1 MSFARRGAIVAMAVL
16 SVLVAGLMVSA
27 TPASA
32 ATQVYCS
39 FAYPVQGHYCQTAVI
54 RAHPSSRKLLWE
66 AYPVGLFCSSYV
78 SYRFWDIDT
87 GATIRSGTFRIG
99 NGGTVGGLYGRYRI
113 SVDGFCSSQALLKQV
128 S

>member
-1 MSFARRGAIVAMAVL
+1 MSFARRGAIVAVTVL

-32 ATQVYCS
+32 ATEVSCS
-39 FAYPVQGHYCQTAVI
+39 FRYPTGGHYCQTAVI
-54 RAHPSSRKLLWE
+54 SAHPSSHKLYWS
-66 AYPVGLFCSSYV
+66 AGPTIFVCSSYV

-87 GATIRSGTFRIG
+87 GDTIRSGTFYFG
-99 NGGTVGGLYGRYRI
+99 DSGTVGGLYGRYRI
-113 SVDGFCSSQALLKQV
+113 SVDGFCSSRGALLQV